1 MPPAY
6 LIGTDEAGYGPNLG
20 PLVIS
25 ATVWRVPE
33 GVRGDDLYSVL
44 GSCVARSPQR
54 VGQSGSAAV
63 AIGDSKALYQPTA
76 GLRHLE
82 RGVLAALAVLRR
94 RPTTWRE
101 AWHSLAR
108 GEWRGV
114 RGEQRVASGELRL
127 EIGESSPGR
136 LTPIPSPLTP
146 HPSPLSTLPWY
157 ADYDAPIPL
166 DADPADAESAALILS
181 DGLAAAGVELLG
193 LCSRPVFADEFNR
206 LVDRCGSKGTALS
219 QATLELVGALVEP
232 LDEGPIWIVC
242 DKHGGRNRYG
252 RLLSERFPERLI
264 EIHGESRQ
272 RSVYRF
278 GPQERRIE
286 IRFQTKAE
294 SHLPAALA
302 SMASKYLR
310 ELAMWALNEF
320 WCRRVEGLR
329 PTAGYPHDA
338 KRFKA
343 QIAAVQAELGIDD
356 RLLWR
361 TR

>member
-1 MPPAY
+1 MAPAY

-25 ATVWRVPE
+25 ATVWQVPD
-33 GVRGDDLYSVL
+33 GVRSEELYRVL
-44 GSCVARSPQR
+44 GSCVARSPGR
-54 VGQSGSAAV
+54 VAQNGSTSV
-63 AIGDSKALYQPTA
+63 AIGDSKVLYQPAA

-82 RGVLAALAVLRR
+82 RGVLAALALVDR
-94 RPTTWRE
+94 RPTTWRGVWD
-101 AWHSLAR
+101 ALVS
-108 GEWRGV
+108 GEW
-114 RGEQRVASGELRL
+114 RVASGECLPWRL
-127 EIGESSPGR
+127 
-136 LTPIPSPLTP
+136 SPLT
-146 HPSPLSTLPWY
+146 SPLSTLAWY

-166 DADPADAESAALILS
+166 DADPAETESAALMLS
-181 DGLAAAGVELLG
+181 EGLAAAGVELLE

-206 LVDRCGSKGTALS
+206 LADHYGSKGAALS
-219 QATLELVGALVEP
+219 HATLELVRALVEP
-232 LDEGPIWIVC
+232 LEAGPISIVC
-242 DKHGGRNRYG
+242 DKHGGRNRYH
-252 RLLSERFPERLI
+252 RLLAEHFPERLI
-264 EIHGESRQ
+264 EIHGESRA

-278 GPQERRIE
+278 GPERRRIE

-310 ELAMWALNEF
+310 ELAMRALNDF
-320 WCRRVEGLR
+320 WCRRVDGLH
-329 PTAGYPHDA
+329 PTAGYPQDA

-343 QIAAVQAELGIDD
+343 EIAALQAELAIED

>member
-1 MPPAY
+1 MSY

-33 GVRGDDLYSVL
+33 GIRGDDLYRVL
-44 GSCVARSPQR
+44 GSCVARSPGR
-54 VGQSGSAAV
+54 VGQTMSTAV

-82 RGVLAALAVLRR
+82 RGVLAALAVVHR
-94 RPTTWRE
+94 RPTTWRGV
-101 AWHSLAR
+101 WHSLVSGEAR
-108 GEWRGV
+108 GL
-114 RGEQRVASGELRL
+114 RGEGTGESA
-127 EIGESSPGR
+127 ESSPCT
-136 LTPIPSPLTP
+136 LTAHPSFLAPLPSPLT
-146 HPSPLSTLPWY
+146 TLPWY
-157 ADYDAPIPL
+157 ADYDGPIPL
-166 DADPADAESAALILS
+166 DADPAETESAAPMLS
-181 DGLAAAGVELLG
+181 EGLAAAGVELLG
-193 LCSRPVFADEFNR
+193 IYSRPVFADEFNR
-206 LVDRCGSKGTALS
+206 LVDRYGSKGTALS
-219 QATLELVGALVEP
+219 QTTLELIGAMLEP
-232 LDEGPIWIVC
+232 LDEGPISIVC
-242 DKHGGRNRYG
+242 DKHGGRNRYH
-252 RLLSERFPERLI
+252 RLLAERFPERLI

-278 GPQERRIE
+278 GPEERRIE

-294 SHLPAALA
+294 SQLPAALA

-310 ELAMWALNEF
+310 ELAMRAFNEF
-320 WCRRVEGLR
+320 WCRRVDGLR
-329 PTAGYPHDA
+329 PTAGYPQDA

-343 QIAAVQAELGIDD
+343 KIAAVQAELGIRD